1 MNEYPKKIVNLQS
14 KPVSQTERSEPLRA
28 ANSYP
33 PLKEKRRR
41 SRAEEI
47 DRVFDENKA
56 DSGQDS
62 LHKID
67 RPLPRRDN
75 SRLIQWFFLILL
87 VLIIGATSIY
97 FFKQRGIGDKGE
109 PAQAEESAAR
119 QANRWYSVQLTS
131 GETYYGFIKDTASDP
146 IVLEK
151 VYYNYDQLNKEEA
164 PVNGEKEEKS
174 IRLVKRGK
182 EAHGPDGSME
192 IVRAQALYMEPL
204 AEGSN
209 ILKAILEYEK

>member
-14 KPVSQTERSEPLRA
+14 KPAPQPERPEPLRA

-33 PLKEKRRR
+33 PLKEKRMR

-75 SRLIQWFFLILL
+75 SRLIQWFFLFLL
-87 VLIIGATSIY
+87 VMIVGVVSIY
-97 FFKQRGIGDKGE
+97 FFKQKGAENKGE
-109 PAQAEESAAR
+109 LTQAEDGAAR

-151 VYYNYDQLNKEEA
+151 VYYNYDQLNKEGTVPGE
-164 PVNGEKEEKS
+164 EKEDKS

-204 AEGSN
+204 AEDSN